1 MQVTNPGTACEQQ
14 QQRRAQAACQSLGLG
29 FRVYRVR
36 MTVQKQHPFTLN
48 PKLTLPLPQ
57 KSQQSYPTRLRSHG
71 GSGIGVLVSRGL
83 DLGVVGGW
91 GAYSTSSVLGA
102 CNTSSVLGTYGTC
115 SVPGAS
121 QTHQHFFSAASTFS
135 VLPKPFP
142 ASCAATAASSSSSS
156 SSCRSA
162 SHRIRV

>member
-14 QQRRAQAACQSLGLG
+14 QQQRAQAACQSLGLG
-29 FRVYRVR
+29 FRVYSVC

-57 KSQQSYPTRLRSHG
+57 KSKQSYHTRLHSHA
-71 GSGIGVLVSRGL
+71 GSGISVLVSRGL

-102 CNTSSVLGTYGTC
+102 CSTSSVLGTYGTC

-142 ASCAATAASSSSSS
+142 ASCTASS